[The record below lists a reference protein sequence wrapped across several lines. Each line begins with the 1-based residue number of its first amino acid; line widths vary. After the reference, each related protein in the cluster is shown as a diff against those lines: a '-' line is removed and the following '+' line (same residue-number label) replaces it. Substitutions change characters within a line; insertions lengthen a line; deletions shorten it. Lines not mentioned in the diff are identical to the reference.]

1 MASHPFNL
9 TVKKGE
15 PMTDLDAGASS
26 GEVPAGINTNTPSAA
41 RMYDYWLGGKDNFPA
56 DQEAGEA
63 VLEVFPEMRRGV
75 RENRALLG
83 RMVRYLAGEAGIRQ
97 FLDIGAGLPTKQ
109 NLHEVA
115 QAIAPESRI
124 VYVDNDP
131 IVMVH
136 ARALLQSTPQ
146 GVTRYLEA
154 DLRDPNRILKGAQ
167 ETLDFSQP
175 VAISLLMILMLIHDA
190 DDPYGIIRQLMEA
203 VPSGSYLAIAHPAG
217 DVDTGEIAAA
227 YGRLSQM
234 MGEPPMLRSHA
245 EIARFFDG
253 LELVDPGLVQLHRWQ
268 PAPDAEGLQ
277 FDVPAY
283 AGVGRKP

>member
-1 MASHPFNL
+1 
-9 TVKKGE
+9 
-15 PMTDLDAGASS
+15 MTDLDSGASS
-26 GEVPAGINTNTPSAA
+26 GDVPAGINTNTPSPA

-56 DQEAGEA
+56 DREAGEA

-97 FLDIGAGLPTKQ
+97 FLDIGTGLPTKQ

-115 QAIAPESRI
+115 QEVAPESRI
-124 VYVDNDP
+124 IYVDNDP
-131 IVMVH
+131 LVMVH
-136 ARALLQSTPQ
+136 ARALIQSSPQ
-146 GVTRYLEA
+146 GVTKYVEA
-154 DLRDPNRILKGAQ
+154 DLRDPDRILKGAQ

-175 VAISLLMILMLIHDA
+175 VAITLLMILMLIQDA
-190 DDPYGIIRQLMEA
+190 EDPYGIVRRLMDA
-203 VPSGSYLAIAHPAG
+203 VPSGSYLAISHPAG

-227 YGRLSQM
+227 YERLSQM
-234 MGEPPMLRSHA
+234 MGEPPILRSHA

-253 LELVDPGLVQLHRWQ
+253 LEMVDPGLVQLHRWR